1 MREMSTTARL
11 VAVALVAMLC
21 AAGAVAGCGG
31 DDNGN
36 GQPAGQNGEPQTVRV
51 GVIPIAPVAPL
62 YLGIDQGFFEEE
74 GLRVE
79 PTLAQGG
86 AAIVPAVV
94 AGEQEFGFSN
104 VVSLMLAQNRG
115 LDVKIVTQGSQ
126 STTSPDPE
134 RDFAAVVV
142 AEDSEIREPAD
153 LAGATI
159 AVNTL
164 QNIGDLTITAALQEQ
179 GVDTDTIEYREI
191 PFPEM
196 NAALLDGEV
205 DAVWQEEPFLVQLL
219 NEGARIV
226 LQHYREFADHLTIAT
241 YFTTQE
247 TIDSDPELVESFARA
262 MNRSLQY
269 AQENPDEVRRIVGT
283 YTEIPE
289 AAAKEMVLPYFS
301 QDLNVPSIEKLA
313 RVGTEQEIFDEE
325 PNVDELI
332 HRPE

>member
-1 MREMSTTARL
+1 MRQRTIIGRAL
-11 VAVALVAMLC
+11 ALALVGLLLAV
-21 AAGAVAGCGG
+21 GGVAGCG
-31 DDNGN
+31 DDDDE
-36 GQPAGQNGEPQTVRV
+36 PAGGGQNGEVQTVRV

-115 LDVKIVTQGSQ
+115 LDVKIVSQGSQ
-126 STTSPDPE
+126 STTPPDPE
-134 RDFAAVVV
+134 RDFAGVVV
-142 AEDSEIREPAD
+142 PEDSQIREPAD

-164 QNIGDLTITAALQEQ
+164 QNIGDLTITAALEEQ
-179 GVDTDTIEYREI
+179 GVDTDDIEFREI

-196 NAALLDGEV
+196 NAALLEGQV
-205 DAVWQEEPFLVQLL
+205 DAAWQEEPFLVQLL
-219 NEGARIV
+219 EEGARIV
-226 LQHYREFADHLTIAT
+226 LEHYREFADHLTIAT

-247 TIDSDPELVESFARA
+247 TIDSDPELVQSFARA

-269 AQENPDEVRRIVGT
+269 AQENPEEVRRIITT
-283 YTEIPE
+283 YTEIPD
-289 AAAKEMVLPYFS
+289 AAAQEMVLPFFS
-301 QDLNVPSIEKLA
+301 QDLNVPSIERLA
-313 RVGTEQEIFDEE
+313 AVGTEQRIFDEE
-325 PNVDELI
+325 PDVNGLI
-332 HRPE
+332 HQQE